1 MSERITLVNPYV
13 IYECPDCGARVAT
26 DSPDSVPDCP
36 DCGLLGVALE
46 FVGLGEFISA
56 ESKAEIEHL
65 RRALEGFRLMAEI
78 LRGLE
83 WSGWDERFRAHMCP
97 VCGGYKSKNKHF
109 PDCDLNKALSF
120 LRDVGR
126 ECADDE

>member
-13 IYECPDCGARVAT
+13 VYECPDCGVRVAT

-56 ESKAEIEHL
+56 ESKAEIERL
-65 RRALEGFRLMAEI
+65 RREREMLAA
-78 LRGLE
+78 GLIDSE
-83 WSGWDERFRAHMCP
+83 ECVKVLLDL
-97 VCGGYKSKNKHF
+97 F
-109 PDCDLNKALSF
+109 PDDVRPGVAGVVDRMGRRRRTALA
-120 LRDVGR
+120 LLDGEKDGVV
-126 ECADDE
+126 E